1 LSRRSGTSRRG
12 GRRNNSNQKRERRS
26 SVADKVQLTCAKCG
40 KPIRHPQMAMAEPST
55 GEPLHFDC
63 VIQSIAESENLGARE
78 KICYLGQGTFGI
90 IKFKSGSSSRD
101 FVIKKRIPF
110 ENRDTVV
117 EWRSH
122 MRDNL
127 ETGR

>member
-1 LSRRSGTSRRG
+1 MSRRG
-12 GRRNNSNQKRERRS
+12 GSSRRGNRRQGNRDRREKKP
-26 SVADKVQLTCAKCG
+26 SVADSVQLTCVQCG
-40 KPIRHPQMAMAEPST
+40 KPIRHPQMAMASPET

-63 VIQSIAESENLGARE
+63 VIQSIAEAENLGARE

-101 FVIKKRIPF
+101 FVIRKRIPF
-110 ENRDTVV
+110 EKRDVVV
-117 EWRSH
+117 EWRKH
-122 MRDNL
+122 MRENL